1 MYVLVYLYVV
11 VTQFAVVT
19 PMYVTVYHIA
29 IVRLINLVHAKQEMK
44 LVFVLVISS
53 VLVYKM

>member
-1 MYVLVYLYVV
+1 MYLYVV

-19 PMYVTVYHIA
+19 LTYVIVFHTV
-29 IVRLINLVHAKQEMK
+29 IVRLINLVPVKQVMK
-44 LVFVLVISS
+44 LELVHVISS